1 MPKAKRIII
10 GLDPGTSTSF
20 AAFDLDGKF
29 LGAETIRNPGK
40 EGIIEEILKHGIPI
54 VVATD
59 VSTPPEFVAQ
69 VASNFSARLF
79 VPDRDMLQ
87 RDKEDLTRS
96 MREEKEI
103 GSTHERDAAGA
114 ALNFIKHYKNKM
126 AWLDRN
132 ISEKGLIEL
141 GDEIKSYVLQG
152 VPLDSV
158 IDYLT
163 VKEKA
168 EKEVKKGEVISE
180 KESRRREEEL
190 EYLKELMKSNAQL
203 RSFLSVMSSE
213 NRMLKDRLKAVEH
226 EFHAGISEDK
236 VLKGKDLQIKRLQ
249 TLLDRQSNEMSRLE
263 QSLKMLKKNVDTGE
277 KDKRS
282 KRELEKDELEK
293 LVDLYKEE
301 RE

>member
-69 VASNFSARLF
+69 VASNFNARLF
-79 VPDRDMLQ
+79 VPERDMLQ

-103 GSTHERDAAGA
+103 SSTHERDAAGA

-132 ISEKGLIEL
+132 ISEKGLAEL

-158 IDYLT
+158 INYLT

-168 EKEVKKGEVISE
+168 EKEVEKGAVSE
-180 KESRRREEEL
+180 KESKRRGEEL
-190 EYLKELMKSNAQL
+190 EYLNDLMKSNAQL
-203 RSFLSVMSSE
+203 RSFLSVISSE
-213 NRMLKDRLKAVEH
+213 NRMLRDRLKALEH
-226 EFHAGISEDK
+226 EFHAGISEDR

-249 TLLDRQSNEMSRLE
+249 ALLDRQSNEMSRLE
-263 QSLKMLKKNVDTGE
+263 QSLKMLKKNAETGE
-277 KDKRS
+277 KEKHS
-282 KRELEKDELEK
+282 KKELEKDELEK
-293 LVDLYKEE
+293 LVDSYKED

>member
-20 AAFDLDGKF
+20 AAFDLNGNF

-79 VPDRDMLQ
+79 VPERDMLQ

-103 GSTHERDAAGA
+103 SSMHERDAAGA

-132 ISEKGLIEL
+132 ISEKGLVEL
-141 GDEIKSYVLQG
+141 GDEIKTYVLQG

-168 EKEVKKGEVISE
+168 EKEVEKGAVSE
-180 KESRRREEEL
+180 KESKRRREEL
-190 EYLKELMKSNAQL
+190 EYLNDLMKSNAQL
-203 RSFLSVMSSE
+203 RSFLSVISSE
-213 NRMLKDRLKAVEH
+213 NRMLKDRLKALEH

-249 TLLDRQSNEMSRLE
+249 ALLDRQSNEMSRLE

-277 KDKRS
+277 KEKRS

-293 LVDLYKEE
+293 IVDLYKEE